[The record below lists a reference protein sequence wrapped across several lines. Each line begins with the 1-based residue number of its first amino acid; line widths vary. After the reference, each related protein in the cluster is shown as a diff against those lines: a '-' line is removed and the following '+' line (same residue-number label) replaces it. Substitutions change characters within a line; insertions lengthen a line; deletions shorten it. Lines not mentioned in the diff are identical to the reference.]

1 MNGTKKTLSE
11 IVAELERQKQT
22 RKDIIVPSSQLNLSV
37 DLGTKTFFMNVPEPG
52 ELGYQVG
59 QYGITD
65 FAHTQIATKCGIPQ
79 AYYDKMRTERPDLL
93 PVNVNSWFPDKEKR
107 FIRILDGKVRAILST
122 RYRVIDNYQMVD
134 LVLENLNRVQNMGM
148 KVEIGDCYLT
158 EEHLYLKITSPDL
171 TGEIFHFK
179 ERKDEP
185 VRGGVII
192 SNSEVGSGAFK
203 VEPFVEVLVC
213 KNGLIGEHKINKIH
227 LGKERGLGLVDWS
240 EKTLELQDNA
250 LISEVEDLIKAT
262 FNKAIFNEWLNRI
275 NQVASIEIAR
285 PTVAVENIIKKYV
298 LPKTV
303 RDDLINQ
310 FTKESPTVWGLSMA
324 VTRLAQEQKSIEERI
339 RWERIGSKILEKGEE
354 YLTVTAQ

>member
-1 MNGTKKTLSE
+1 MNGTKKTLPE
-11 IVAELERQKQT
+11 IEQELNRQKQT
-22 RKDIIVPSSQLNLSV
+22 RKDLIVESRQLSLGIDQGTRTVFMTVPDENSQFN
-37 DLGTKTFFMNVPEPG
+37 N
-52 ELGYQVG
+52 
-59 QYGITD
+59 YGLTD
-65 FAHTQIATKCGIPQ
+65 FAHTQLATKCGIPQ
-79 AYYDKMRTERPDLL
+79 AYYDKMKSERPDLL
-93 PVNVNSWFPDKEKR
+93 PVNVNSWLPDKEKR
-107 FIRILDGKVRAILST
+107 FIRILDGKVRAVLST
-122 RYRVIDNYQMVD
+122 RYRVIDNSQMVD
-134 LVLENLNRVQNMGM
+134 LVLENLKRVQNDTGVH
-148 KVEIGDCYLT
+148 VEIGDCYLT

-171 TGEIFHFK
+171 TGKIFHFQNR
-179 ERKDEP
+179 EDEP
-185 VRGGVII
+185 VRGGIII

-227 LGKERGLGLVDWS
+227 LGKERGLGIIDWS
-240 EKTLELQDNA
+240 EKTLEAQDNA

-262 FNKAIFNEWLNRI
+262 FNKAIFQEWLNRI

-285 PTVAVENIIKKYV
+285 PTVAIENVIKKYV

-324 VTRLAQEQKSIEERI
+324 VTRLAQNQQSIEERI

-354 YLTVTAQ
+354 YLTVSSQ